1 MALTSGALPATAA
14 AAGEEARE
22 ALGAPEHGQFVAGS
36 SRPTTTT
43 PWRTVTTSTAEGDM
57 RRAREAAIEAFAAP

>member
-1 MALTSGALPATAA
+1 MALTSGALPATA

-22 ALGAPEHGQFVAGS
+22 ALGAPEHGLFVAGS

-43 PWRTVTTSTAEGDM
+43 PRRTATTSTAEGDM
-57 RRAREAAIEAFAAP
+57 RRARETANEAFAAP